1 MSVPRVTKI
10 YPNICYGM
18 KISQPSMTEQNQTH
32 GVLERTMTERSD
44 AVEYFVTL
52 IPAMKEP
59 EADKMM
65 TNEST

>member
-1 MSVPRVTKI
+1 
-10 YPNICYGM
+10 
-18 KISQPSMTEQNQTH
+18 MTEQNQTH